1 VIRCR
6 LYHRRVS
13 LDELYRDRARAE
25 SFGAVAQQY
34 ERYRST
40 YPDALLDDLAAL
52 RPAQVL
58 DVGCGTGKAAVGL
71 ARRGLSVLGVEL
83 DPRMAEVARGHGIP
97 VEVAAFE
104 TWDDAGRRFDLITC
118 GSAWHWIDP
127 QLGMAKAAAVL
138 SPGGTIARF
147 WNYHVLDEYVVA
159 MFEALYREHAP
170 DVQPH
175 GRPPDDSGYIDPFAG
190 NEAFSSIEQRTYYWE
205 RPLSA
210 TNGWD
215 RQRLSA
221 ITSASTWLLRTVLQA
236 LGETIDAVVRHRAGT
251 WRNLRRAG
259 PKFLVLRYHSRW
271 PTWRHIGCC
280 SRSDMVQACMSRMWA
295 TQILFLTRR
304 ARRPSRWCGSTLLGW
319 YMTGPKH

>member
-34 ERYRST
+34 ERYRSI

-205 RPLSA
+205 RTLSA
-210 TNGWD
+210 DEWVGQARTFSD
-215 RQRLSA
+215 HQRLDPGR
-221 ITSASTWLLRTVLQA
+221 LRTVLRA
-236 LGETIDAVVRHRAGT
+236 LGDTIEALGGTVHAHGGTYVVLA
-251 WRNLRRAG
+251 RRA
-259 PKFLVLRYHSRW
+259 
-271 PTWRHIGCC
+271 
-280 SRSDMVQACMSRMWA
+280 
-295 TQILFLTRR
+295 
-304 ARRPSRWCGSTLLGW
+304 
-319 YMTGPKH
+319 